1 MALALAFGT
10 IRLGWAAPAVFRSAR
25 RWGAPVS
32 DRADHLGFLI
42 PTGSGGGA
50 QRVMRTLAEESAKRG
65 RRVDL
70 VVGRAEGPFVERI
83 GEGVNLI
90 ALERSGE
97 IRGRFA
103 AWRADPAGLEAL
115 ARPVL
120 LPLSTSD
127 MIGRIPALARYLAE
141 ETPDVMMSAKV
152 HTNLAALLARRASGA
167 DTRLV
172 VSERGDYGEKVD
184 ASRRWRW
191 RHIAPLIRRLYPD
204 ADAIVSVSSD
214 LARRLP
220 RYTGIDPDRIQTLHN
235 PVVSPTL
242 HRQAAEPVDH
252 SWFLD
257 GGPPVILAA
266 GRLEAR
272 KGFQDLI
279 RAFARIAE
287 RRPLRLV
294 IFGEG
299 KLRASLERQ
308 IAALGLEGKV
318 VLPGWCANVFAP
330 MARAALFVLPS
341 HYEGL
346 PGVLIQALACG
357 CPVVATDCPTGPREI
372 LEDGRYGPLTP
383 VGDVDA
389 LATAMMATL
398 IAPPSKAALRARGED
413 FSVDRAVDRYLALFD
428 RLARPASSMAGLQH
442 LCSDV
447 GLPGEAL
454 R

>member
-1 MALALAFGT
+1 MSGRASHLA
-10 IRLGWAAPAVFRSAR
+10 
-25 RWGAPVS
+25 
-32 DRADHLGFLI
+32 FLI
-42 PTGSGGGA
+42 PTGAGGGA
-50 QRVMRTLAEESAKRG
+50 QRVMVTLARESAKRG

-90 ALERSGE
+90 ALESSGE

-103 AWRADPAGLEAL
+103 SWRADPGALEAL

-120 LPLSTSD
+120 VPLSTSD
-127 MIGRIPALARYLAE
+127 MIGRIPALTRYLAE
-141 ETPDVMMSAKV
+141 QAPDVMMSAKV
-152 HTNLAALLARRASGA
+152 HTNVAALLARRASGV

-191 RHIAPLIRRLYPD
+191 RHIAPLIRRLYPS
-204 ADAIVSVSSD
+204 ADAIVSVSAD

-220 RYTGIDPDRIQTLHN
+220 GYTGIDPERIQALHN
-235 PVVSPTL
+235 PVVSPAL
-242 HRQAAEPVDH
+242 HRQAAEPADH
-252 SWFLD
+252 PWFLD

-279 RAFARIAE
+279 QAFARIAE
-287 RRPLRLV
+287 RRSLRLV

-299 KLRASLERQ
+299 KLRPSLERQ
-308 IAALGLEGKV
+308 IAALGLAGKV
-318 VLPGWCANVFAP
+318 ALPGWCANIFAP
-330 MARAALFVLPS
+330 MARAALFALPS

-398 IAPPSKAALRARGED
+398 AAPPPRAWLRARGED
-413 FSVDRAVDRYLALFD
+413 FSVDRAVDRCLALFD
-428 RLARPASSMAGLQH
+428 RLAGQAASTATPQDLSG
-442 LCSDV
+442 DV